1 MPCLHI
7 YVQILQTCV
16 HEISILLLMKI
27 RSKTISFAS
36 RKKKETRKTEFLL
49 EKEINILSD
58 KVPEGDPDSV
68 DLLNAKQ
75 ADLIDLRKAKMEGV
89 LIKSKSRWLED
100 GEKPSK
106 YFLKFTKA

>member
-1 MPCLHI
+1 MH
-7 YVQILQTCV
+7 
-16 HEISILLLMKI
+16 
-27 RSKTISFAS
+27 AS
-36 RKKKETRKTEFLL
+36 WKKKETRKTEFLL

-58 KVPEGDPDSV
+58 KVFEGDPDSV
-68 DLLNAKQ
+68 NLLNAKQ
-75 ADLIDLRKAKMEGV
+75 ADFVDLRKAKMEGV